1 MTEPADPSLTFLG
14 YISGLVMAAA
24 VYLGDQKDP
33 MTGLQAVNLTSAGH
47 AIDVL
52 TMLQEKTRGNL
63 SAEERQLLEQ
73 LLYELRLR
81 YLDATRNGPSGTDQ
95 PRIIIP

>member
-63 SAEERQLLEQ
+63 SDDEERFLDGA
-73 LLYELRLR
+73 LYELRMK
-81 YLDATRNGPSGTDQ
+81 YVEATRKGGS
-95 PRIIIP
+95 RIVAP